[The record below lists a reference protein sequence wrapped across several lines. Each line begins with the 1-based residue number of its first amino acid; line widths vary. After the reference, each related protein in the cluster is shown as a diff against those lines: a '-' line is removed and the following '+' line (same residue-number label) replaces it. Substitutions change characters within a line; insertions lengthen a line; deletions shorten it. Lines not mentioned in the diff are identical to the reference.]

1 MPNVEAYGCQLLD
14 DEDIKCVLASLS
26 GSYLTQGP
34 EIGKFETALCD
45 TVQAPFGIAV
55 SSASAGLH
63 IAMMAIGVGPGD
75 VVWTTPITFV
85 STAACAI
92 HQGAS
97 IDFVDIDR
105 HTWNLDIDLIEQR
118 LHELDA
124 SGKKLPKAIVA
135 VHFAGLS
142 CDMERLSELTNQY
155 GIVLIEDA
163 AHALGAHYVANDRS
177 YPVGCSQHSDITVFS
192 FHPVKPI
199 TTGEGGL
206 VTTRSEEL
214 ASKLYDLRSHGIT
227 RDYFK
232 FEAIDPPPWWYE
244 QQHLGLNYR
253 MTDIQAALG
262 QSQLKKLSSFISKRR
277 ALSQLYRKYLQDVPI
292 EFQKPNHGFI
302 HAHHIEIIKL
312 ADPSMRLALF
322 EYLQSKKIGVNVH
335 YIPIYQ
341 QPVIKSLTNDY
352 SPCPAAEDY
361 YSKVITIPLHSWLDS
376 EDVKF
381 VSNNI
386 KEFLGSI

>member
-1 MPNVEAYGCQLLD
+1 VPNVEAYGCQLID
-14 DEDIKCVLASLS
+14 DEDVKLVAESLS

-34 EIGKFETALCD
+34 EIERFETALCD

-85 STAACAI
+85 ATATCAI

-97 IDFVDIDR
+97 IDFIDIDR
-105 HTWNLDIDLIEQR
+105 HTWNLDIDLIEHR

-124 SGKKLPKAIVA
+124 TGKKLPKAIIA

-142 CDMERLSELTNQY
+142 CDMKRLRELTNQF
-155 GIVLIEDA
+155 GILLIEDA
-163 AHALGAHYVANDRS
+163 AHALGAHYMANDRS

-214 ASKLYDLRSHGIT
+214 ASKLFDLRSHGIT

-232 FEAIDPPPWWYE
+232 FKTVDPPPWWYE

-277 ALSQLYRKYLQDVPI
+277 ALSQLYRKYLKDTPI
-292 EFQKPNHGFI
+292 EFQETNPGFV

-312 ADPSMRLALF
+312 ANPSNRLGLF
-322 EYLQSKKIGVNVH
+322 KYLQSKKIGVNVH
-335 YIPIYQ
+335 YIPIYK
-341 QPVIKSLTNDY
+341 QPIMKSLNSNY
-352 SPCPAAEDY
+352 SACPAAENY
-361 YSKVITIPLHSWLDS
+361 YSKVITIPLHTRLDS
-376 EDVKF
+376 QDVEF

-386 KEFLGSI
+386 KEFLGKS

>member
-1 MPNVEAYGCQLLD
+1 VPNVEAYGCQLID
-14 DEDIKCVLASLS
+14 DEDVKLVAESLS

-34 EIGKFETALCD
+34 EIERFETALCD

-85 STAACAI
+85 ATATCAI

-97 IDFVDIDR
+97 IDFIDIDR
-105 HTWNLDIDLIEQR
+105 HTWNLDIDLIEHR

-124 SGKKLPKAIVA
+124 TGKKLPKAIIA

-142 CDMERLSELTNQY
+142 CDMKRLRELTN
-155 GIVLIEDA
+155 
-163 AHALGAHYVANDRS
+163 
-177 YPVGCSQHSDITVFS
+177 
-192 FHPVKPI
+192 PVKPI

-214 ASKLYDLRSHGIT
+214 ASKLFDLRSHGIT

-232 FEAIDPPPWWYE
+232 FKTVDPPPWWYE

-277 ALSQLYRKYLQDVPI
+277 ALSQLYRKYLKDTPI
-292 EFQKPNHGFI
+292 EFQETNPGFV

-312 ADPSMRLALF
+312 ANPSNRLGLF
-322 EYLQSKKIGVNVH
+322 KYLQSKKIGVNVH
-335 YIPIYQ
+335 YIPIYK
-341 QPVIKSLTNDY
+341 QPIMKSLNSNY
-352 SPCPAAEDY
+352 SACPAAENY
-361 YSKVITIPLHSWLDS
+361 YSKVITIPLHTRLDS
-376 EDVKF
+376 QDVEF

-386 KEFLGSI
+386 KEFLGKS